1 MADTATK
8 DSPTKFEDLSE
19 DEQAAY
25 MRQQY
30 YGAANTHGGV
40 LSDLLVLAGRMGQY
54 AGAPHYRAIAGAGL
68 TAQALRELK
77 DLDESAAKALFQELA
92 DGLLG
97 LGADLDLTGSAGEG
111 EGSE

>member
-1 MADTATK
+1 MTDAAT
-8 DSPTKFEDLSE
+8 SEQERFEDLSE
-19 DEQAAY
+19 AEQTAY

-30 YGAANTHGGV
+30 YSAANTHGGV

-54 AGAPHYRAIAGAGL
+54 AAAPHYRAIAGAGL

-77 DLDESAAKALFQELA
+77 AIDEDAAKALFQELA

-97 LGADLDLTGSAGEG
+97 LGADLGLTGSDGEG
-111 EGSE
+111 EGD